1 MNADV
6 GACPAPRRGRDGDW
20 RRVADRRRHLI
31 ARQGR
36 RRDPEQDRL
45 LRDIAK
51 SAPPRRAAPGTGA
64 FLEIDLRALRHALH
78 HRRLATRSGAH
89 RNRRSR
95 HSQFRACRS
104 HKGDEHAQPKT
115 KTPGHLPIPSFAA
128 KDMVSKQNSQT
139 CSARAWWSS
148 SLAEIRSR
156 SRRRSHEIFVARHVG
171 PFGPKA
177 GSMRKLS
184 LAVIAPS
191 GNASS
196 GMTSVA

>member
-1 MNADV
+1 VNADV
-6 GACPAPRRGRDGDW
+6 GACPAPRRRRDGDW
-20 RRVADRRRHLI
+20 RRVANRRRHLI
-31 ARQGR
+31 ARQVG

-51 SAPPRRAAPGTGA
+51 SAPPRCAAPGTGA
-64 FLEIDLRALRHALH
+64 FLDVDLRALRHALH

-128 KDMVSKQNSQT
+128 KDMVSNKIAKLAPPGHGGAALWRKYAREAVGGVTRFSLRAT
-139 CSARAWWSS
+139 SARSGRKPVRCENCRWPSS
-148 SLAEIRSR
+148 RQAATP
-156 SRRRSHEIFVARHVG
+156 HQA
-171 PFGPKA
+171 
-177 GSMRKLS
+177 
-184 LAVIAPS
+184 
-191 GNASS
+191 
-196 GMTSVA
+196 